1 MRFANLDASSRT
13 IPPEAIRAED
23 RRGNLKKS
31 AFLLI
36 LSGTLAFSALTVWAQ
51 VSPQPI
57 QHFVF
62 IVMENHTFDN
72 LFGTMPGTDGATQAT
87 LSTGATYPLTECPDR
102 MPDDPYH
109 DWTST
114 HVAWNWGAM
123 NGFDLVNGDTAADG
137 YPALCQYYQKDI
149 PNFWSY
155 ATNYTLYDEFH
166 TSILGPSFPNHLFGL
181 AAWANNVSD
190 NPVLIPS
197 EYFYDWGCDDPATS
211 IVMQVTRDFPPGSRF
226 YAESQSISPCMDFPA
241 LPDLLNSAGLT
252 WTYYSPDEDTDGF
265 EWNGLDAIA
274 HIRYG
279 SQWTTNVK
287 ETAQFET
294 DAANGKLA
302 NVSWLVEPLEDSG
315 HPVASICF
323 NENTVVDLVNAAMSG
338 PEWNSTAILLTWDDW
353 GGFYDHVVPP
363 QVDLTGLGFRTPLI
377 VISPYSK
384 NGYVS
389 HRVTEFSSFLTT
401 VEHYYGLPPIG
412 APARDASSN
421 DLLDAFN
428 LSQAPNPP
436 MPLATRTCP
445 PYVRR
450 TPTPTATRT
459 PTATATG
466 GTPTATASATAT
478 RTATSTMS
486 NTATPTR
493 TATGGTPTPTRTPT
507 ATVTSTTTASATST
521 PTATVTGS
529 GTSPTATP
537 TPVPASLK
545 VSPKTLHFPTSEM
558 GSTSKPLKVKV
569 LNPQNHKQDLPILIE
584 AMVATP
590 PFSID
595 TALSTCRLGMELAPM
610 SNCHFSLTYTAS
622 TPGKQTGT
630 FTITD
635 NSGTAHKVTVHLDG
649 QAKPPKK

>member
-1 MRFANLDASSRT
+1 
-13 IPPEAIRAED
+13 
-23 RRGNLKKS
+23 
-31 AFLLI
+31 
-36 LSGTLAFSALTVWAQ
+36 
-51 VSPQPI
+51 
-57 QHFVF
+57 
-62 IVMENHTFDN
+62 MENHTFDN

-87 LSTGATYPLTECPDR
+87 LSTGATYPLAECPDR
-102 MPDDPYH
+102 MAADPYH
-109 DWTST
+109 DWTNT

-123 NGFDLVNGDTAADG
+123 NGFDLATGNTAADG

-149 PNFWSY
+149 PNFWAY

-166 TSILGPSFPNHLFGL
+166 TSVLGPSFPNHLFGI
-181 AAWANNVSD
+181 AAWANNVGN
-190 NPVLIPS
+190 NPVLIPY
-197 EYFYDWGCDDPATS
+197 EYDYDWGCDDPAS
-211 IVMQVTRDFPPGSRF
+211 SLVMQVTGLFPVGSPY
-226 YAESQSISPCMDFPA
+226 YAYSQPISPCMDFPA

-279 SQWTTNVK
+279 SQWTTNVR
-287 ETAQFET
+287 ETAQFAT

-302 NVSWLVEPLEDSG
+302 NVSWLVEPVDESG

-323 NENTVVDLVNAAMSG
+323 NENTVVDLVNAVMNG
-338 PEWNSTAILLTWDDW
+338 PEWNSSAIFITWDDW
-353 GGFYDHVVPP
+353 GGFYDHVSPP

-377 VISPYSK
+377 VISPYAR

-436 MPLATRTCP
+436 IPLAARTCP
-445 PYVRR
+445 PFVAR
-450 TPTPTATRT
+450 TPTPTATGT

-466 GTPTATASATAT
+466 GTPTATATATAT
-478 RTATSTMS
+478 RTATSTKS
-486 NTATPTR
+486 STPTPTR
-493 TATGGTPTPTRTPT
+493 TATRRTPT
-507 ATVTSTTTASATST
+507 
-521 PTATVTGS
+521 
-529 GTSPTATP
+529 PTATP

-569 LNPQNHKQDLPILIE
+569 LNPRNHKQDLPILIE

-595 TALSTCRLGMELAPM
+595 ASPSTCKLKMKLAPM
-610 SNCHFSLTYTAS
+610 SDCFLFLTYTAS
-622 TPGKQTGT
+622 AAGKQTGT
-630 FTITD
+630 FTISD
-635 NSGTAHKVTVHLDG
+635 NSETAHQAIVNLSG
-649 QAKPPKK
+649 QGKPPKK